1 MDTLPLFAPW
11 YGKGKNKKKSLQEN
25 EVTMRR
31 SHILED
37 ILNYAGQVQ
46 DTLSGLSLELTTGGE
61 WIVWLD
67 YWFPFS
73 IYVW

>member
-1 MDTLPLFAPW
+1 
-11 YGKGKNKKKSLQEN
+11 
-25 EVTMRR
+25 MRR

-61 WIVWLD
+61 
-67 YWFPFS
+67 
-73 IYVW
+73 